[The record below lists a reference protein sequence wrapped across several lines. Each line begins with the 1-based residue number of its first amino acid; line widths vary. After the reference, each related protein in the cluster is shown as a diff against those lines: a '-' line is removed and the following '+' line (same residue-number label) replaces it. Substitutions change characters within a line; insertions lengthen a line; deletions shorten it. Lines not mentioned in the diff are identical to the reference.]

1 MSMRTPIKS
10 RTVRLSITVQ
20 EAINLECL
28 LAVAMD
34 SLDGGKERYQD
45 LFKKLRD
52 SAGETIDKAIA
63 EEENGNV

>member
-34 SLDGGKERYQD
+34 SLDGGQERYQD

-52 SAGETIDKAIA
+52 AAGEMIDKAIS
-63 EEENGNV
+63 EEEQP